1 MLLFLY
7 LFKKSQVLNF
17 AMICFLKKIIV
28 AFSAYFIF
36 AQGFNKITVLELLRL
51 LGKGFFIN
59 VFFCLMINCIRY
71 YSKSVEYKP
80 KKLSLDL
87 TLIG

>member
-1 MLLFLY
+1 
-7 LFKKSQVLNF
+7 
-17 AMICFLKKIIV
+17 MIYFLKKIIV
-28 AFSAYFIF
+28 TFSAYFIF

-59 VFFCLMINCIRY
+59 LFICLMINCFKC

-80 KKLSLDL
+80 KKIKLRFDFDR
-87 TLIG
+87 INKQ